1 MSKTPWDDPDAI
13 EWAQNSTAVREL
25 CRLVEGTLRLE
36 TKKHP
41 HEIRAAAATV
51 IMLCRKNLWST
62 RDRDDDAV
70 QIELDRIVSLAA
82 RQLVQIKQ
90 LFELNANSKPEM
102 QSNKT
107 YRNLLVSLDEEIR
120 ILEARMTDPKPTLP
134 EQPPCTWG
142 DFWF

>member
-1 MSKTPWDDPDAI
+1 
-13 EWAQNSTAVREL
+13 
-25 CRLVEGTLRLE
+25 
-36 TKKHP
+36 
-41 HEIRAAAATV
+41 
-51 IMLCRKNLWST
+51 
-62 RDRDDDAV
+62 
-70 QIELDRIVSLAA
+70 
-82 RQLVQIKQ
+82 LVQIKQ

-120 ILEARMTDPKPTLP
+120 ILEARMTNPKPTLP